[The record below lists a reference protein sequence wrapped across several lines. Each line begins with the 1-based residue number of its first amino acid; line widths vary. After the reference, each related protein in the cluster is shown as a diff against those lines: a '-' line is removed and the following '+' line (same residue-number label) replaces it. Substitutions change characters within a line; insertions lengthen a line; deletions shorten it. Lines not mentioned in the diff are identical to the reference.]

1 MPLQYFRTVVPVT
14 TTLESLQRQAT
25 TQKTI
30 HTRGTTLDCGDTR
43 SVAHLTL
50 GMDGRS
56 DPAWQQA
63 LELYKAKLVESRE
76 WETKLKT
83 LRLEI
88 KDLQKDF
95 DKTED
100 NIKAL
105 QSVGQIIGEVL
116 KQLDDERCTCVL
128 LGLEQRTLRADQR
141 APGTSSL
148 LCCSQEKKKRI
159 ADSCMARNPQSLSRR
174 RRARATSSDVD
185 RRWTRRS

>member
-1 MPLQYFRTVVPVT
+1 
-14 TTLESLQRQAT
+14 
-25 TQKTI
+25 
-30 HTRGTTLDCGDTR
+30 
-43 SVAHLTL
+43 
-50 GMDGRS
+50 MDGRS
-56 DPAWQQA
+56 DPAWQHA

-116 KQLDDERCTCVL
+116 KQLDDERCTCIL
-128 LGLEQRTLRADQR
+128 LGLKQRTLRKTGGYR
-141 APGTSSL
+141 A
-148 LCCSQEKKKRI
+148 
-159 ADSCMARNPQSLSRR
+159 
-174 RRARATSSDVD
+174 
-185 RRWTRRS
+185 